1 RGWSAQDD
9 CDEMRPPSLSRRAAI
24 TRRETPTDSPSFCA
38 AADHPA
44 DDCAGLRD
52 DAIRGLPGRFYGIG
66 STTGEPGYY
75 LAHGLEEKGKIIG
88 VAVIKVRLE
97 ALEERWQRARLEAF
111 YYWWPLNELVPLER
125 ESIADGVEKLTF
137 PANTSVDHE
146 HTVVSYLAQTR
157 ELADTPWHLTL
168 LTPLE
173 DLRREAANQGMLVAV
188 ACALVAFLLI
198 AWNERRK
205 VISTRLAAR
214 EALEQANNELER
226 RITDRTAD
234 LRASNERLKGQ
245 IRERRQAE
253 ETLRQ
258 AQDELIQAGK
268 LAAIG
273 QMSTSIA
280 HELNQPLAALRTLSG
295 NTVRFL
301 ERGALDTASA
311 NLRTINDLVDRMG
324 RITASLRAFARRGE
338 DKGQAS
344 LGKAVEAALQ
354 LLGAR
359 LDNASLAL
367 HQQIDDVELA
377 IDQTRLEQILVNLIG
392 NALDAMSAQPMPI
405 LWLEGDM
412 LDGRYRLAAA
422 AGGTLNAEDPAE
434 GGTMFVLA
442 LALEDIHSQGVASA
456 EEALALVGEHFAGI
470 VISDIRLPGID
481 GLELLK
487 RLKERDRTL
496 PVVLIT
502 GHGDVSMAV
511 GAMRD
516 GAYDFMEKPFSPE
529 RLVDV
534 ARRALEQRGLAREV
548 WSLRRQLAERDSLEG
563 KIIGRSQAMQALR
576 ARRHDHQFVALNCG
590 GLPESLF
597 ESEIFGHEA
606 NAFTGAGKRRIGKI
620 EHAHNGTLFLDEVE
634 SMPINLQIKLLRVL
648 QERTLERLGS
658 NQSQSSLRF
667 DREPPSL
674 DSQTRSALLAHD
686 WPGNVREL
694 RNVAE
699 RYALGLPAFKTAGTQ
714 AATPSLDFAEAVEAF
729 EKNLL
734 GEALRRSGGNLS
746 QASQELGMAKTTLF
760 DKVKKYGL
768 G

>member
-1 RGWSAQDD
+1 MK
-9 CDEMRPPSLSRRAAI
+9 CDPPLYRAAPPSLAVKPRLIRHLFVPPLIILLMIALGYVTYLYSEKNAIKALGENGQRQLELHARTVESEINKYNYLPSVLELESNVSDLLNNPTVELRSSVNDYLEGLNRRSRSRAIYVLDTTGRVLA
-24 TRRETPTDSPSFCA
+24 TSNWRDTDSYLGEDLSFRA
-38 AADHPA
+38 YYQ
-44 DDCAGLRD
+44 

-111 YYWWPLNELVPLER
+111 VSDENGIIILSSDPARRLKSVRPLTAEIKERLARSLQYYWWPLNELVPLER

-412 LDGRYRLAAA
+412 LDGRYRLRVRDNGHGIDAEARKHLFEPFFTTKPGEQGLGLGLTLSASLAAA

-434 GGTMFVLA
+434 GGTMFVL
-442 LALEDIHSQGVASA
+442 V
-456 EEALALVGEHFAGI
+456 
-470 VISDIRLPGID
+470 LP
-481 GLELLK
+481 
-487 RLKERDRTL
+487 
-496 PVVLIT
+496 
-502 GHGDVSMAV
+502 M
-511 GAMRD
+511 
-516 GAYDFMEKPFSPE
+516 
-529 RLVDV
+529 VD
-534 ARRALEQRGLAREV
+534 RRA
-548 WSLRRQLAERDSLEG
+548 
-563 KIIGRSQAMQALR
+563 
-576 ARRHDHQFVALNCG
+576 
-590 GLPESLF
+590 
-597 ESEIFGHEA
+597 
-606 NAFTGAGKRRIGKI
+606 
-620 EHAHNGTLFLDEVE
+620 
-634 SMPINLQIKLLRVL
+634 
-648 QERTLERLGS
+648 
-658 NQSQSSLRF
+658 
-667 DREPPSL
+667 PS
-674 DSQTRSALLAHD
+674 
-686 WPGNVREL
+686 P
-694 RNVAE
+694 
-699 RYALGLPAFKTAGTQ
+699 
-714 AATPSLDFAEAVEAF
+714 
-729 EKNLL
+729 
-734 GEALRRSGGNLS
+734 
-746 QASQELGMAKTTLF
+746 
-760 DKVKKYGL
+760 
-768 G
+768 

>member
-1 RGWSAQDD
+1 MKCDPPLSA
-9 CDEMRPPSLSRRAAI
+9 PPSLAVKPRLIRHLFVPPLVILLMIALGYVTYLHSEQNGIKALGENGERQLELHARTVESEINKYNYLPSVLELESNVSDLLNDPSPELRVKVNDYLEGLNRRSRSRAIYVLDTTGRVLA
-24 TRRETPTDSPSFCA
+24 TSNWRDADSYLGEDLSFRA
-38 AADHPA
+38 YYQ
-44 DDCAGLRD
+44 

-111 YYWWPLNELVPLER
+111 VSDENGIIILSSDPARRLKSVRPLTAEIKERLARSLQYYWWPLNELVPLER

-137 PANTSVDHE
+137 PANSSVDHE

-157 ELADTPWHLTL
+157 DLADTPWHLTL

-214 EALEQANNELER
+214 EALEEANNELER
-226 RITDRTAD
+226 RITERTAD

-258 AQDELIQAGK
+258 AQDELVQAGK

-295 NTVRFL
+295 NTVRFI
-301 ERGALDTASA
+301 ERGALDTAST

-354 LLGAR
+354 LLAGR
-359 LDNASLAL
+359 VENSSLDL
-367 HQQIDDVELA
+367 HQRFDDVELS

-392 NALDAMSAQPMPI
+392 NALDAMQAQPLPV
-405 LWLEGDM
+405 LWLDGEVFE
-412 LDGRYRLAAA
+412 GRYRLRVRDNGHGIDAEARKHLFEPFFTTKPGEQGLGLGLTLSASLAAA
-422 AGGTLNAEDPAE
+422 AGGSLYAEDPSE
-434 GGTMFVLA
+434 GGTMFVL
-442 LALEDIHSQGVASA
+442 I
-456 EEALALVGEHFAGI
+456 
-470 VISDIRLPGID
+470 LPMVN
-481 GLELLK
+481 
-487 RLKERDRTL
+487 
-496 PVVLIT
+496 P
-502 GHGDVSMAV
+502 
-511 GAMRD
+511 
-516 GAYDFMEKPFSPE
+516 
-529 RLVDV
+529 
-534 ARRALEQRGLAREV
+534 
-548 WSLRRQLAERDSLEG
+548 
-563 KIIGRSQAMQALR
+563 
-576 ARRHDHQFVALNCG
+576 
-590 GLPESLF
+590 
-597 ESEIFGHEA
+597 
-606 NAFTGAGKRRIGKI
+606 
-620 EHAHNGTLFLDEVE
+620 
-634 SMPINLQIKLLRVL
+634 
-648 QERTLERLGS
+648 
-658 NQSQSSLRF
+658 
-667 DREPPSL
+667 
-674 DSQTRSALLAHD
+674 
-686 WPGNVREL
+686 
-694 RNVAE
+694 
-699 RYALGLPAFKTAGTQ
+699 
-714 AATPSLDFAEAVEAF
+714 
-729 EKNLL
+729 
-734 GEALRRSGGNLS
+734 
-746 QASQELGMAKTTLF
+746 
-760 DKVKKYGL
+760 
-768 G
+768 

>member
-1 RGWSAQDD
+1 MKCDPPLSA
-9 CDEMRPPSLSRRAAI
+9 PPSLAVKPRLIRHLFLPPLVILLMIALGYVTYLYSEKNGIKALGENGERQLELHARTVESEINKYNYLPSVLELESNVSDLLNDPSPELRSKVNDYLEGLNRRSRSRAIYVLDTTGRVLA
-24 TRRETPTDSPSFCA
+24 TSNWRDADSYLGEDLSFRA
-38 AADHPA
+38 YYQ
-44 DDCAGLRD
+44 

-111 YYWWPLNELVPLER
+111 VSDENGIIILSSDPARRLKSVRPLTAEVKERLARSLQYYWWPLNELVPLER
-125 ESIADGVEKLTF
+125 ELIADGVEKLTF
-137 PANTSVDHE
+137 PANSSVDHE

-157 ELADTPWHLTL
+157 DLADTPWHLTL

-226 RITDRTAD
+226 RITERTAD

-258 AQDELIQAGK
+258 AQDELVQAGK

-295 NTVRFL
+295 NTVRFI
-301 ERGALDTASA
+301 ERGALDTAST

-354 LLGAR
+354 LLAGR
-359 LDNASLAL
+359 LEASALDL

-392 NALDAMSAQPMPI
+392 NALDAMQAQPLPV
-405 LWLEGDM
+405 LWLEGD
-412 LDGRYRLAAA
+412 LFEGRYRLRVRDNGHGIDAEARKHLFEPFFTTKPGEQGLGLGLTLSASLAAA
-422 AGGTLNAEDPAE
+422 AGGSLNAEDPAE
-434 GGTMFVLA
+434 GGTMFVLI
-442 LALEDIHSQGVASA
+442 LP
-456 EEALALVGEHFAGI
+456 LVN
-470 VISDIRLPGID
+470 S
-481 GLELLK
+481 
-487 RLKERDRTL
+487 
-496 PVVLIT
+496 
-502 GHGDVSMAV
+502 
-511 GAMRD
+511 GA
-516 GAYDFMEKPFSPE
+516 P
-529 RLVDV
+529 
-534 ARRALEQRGLAREV
+534 
-548 WSLRRQLAERDSLEG
+548 
-563 KIIGRSQAMQALR
+563 II
-576 ARRHDHQFVALNCG
+576 
-590 GLPESLF
+590 
-597 ESEIFGHEA
+597 
-606 NAFTGAGKRRIGKI
+606 
-620 EHAHNGTLFLDEVE
+620 
-634 SMPINLQIKLLRVL
+634 
-648 QERTLERLGS
+648 
-658 NQSQSSLRF
+658 
-667 DREPPSL
+667 
-674 DSQTRSALLAHD
+674 
-686 WPGNVREL
+686 
-694 RNVAE
+694 
-699 RYALGLPAFKTAGTQ
+699 
-714 AATPSLDFAEAVEAF
+714 
-729 EKNLL
+729 
-734 GEALRRSGGNLS
+734 
-746 QASQELGMAKTTLF
+746 
-760 DKVKKYGL
+760 
-768 G
+768 

>member
-1 RGWSAQDD
+1 MK
-9 CDEMRPPSLSRRAAI
+9 CDPPLYRAAPPSLAVKPRLIRHLFVPPLIILLMIALGYVTYLYSEKNAIKALGENGQRQLELHARTVESEINKYNYLPSVLELESNVSDLLNNPSAELRAKVNDYLEGLNRRSRSRAIYVLDTTGRVLA
-24 TRRETPTDSPSFCA
+24 TSNWRDADSYLGEDLSFRA
-38 AADHPA
+38 YYQ
-44 DDCAGLRD
+44 

-111 YYWWPLNELVPLER
+111 VSDENGIIILSSDPARRLKSVRPLTAEIKERLARSLQYYWWPLNELVPLER

-311 NLRTINDLVDRMG
+311 NLHTINDLVDRMG

-344 LGKAVEAALQ
+344 LTKAVEAALQ
-354 LLGAR
+354 LLAAR
-359 LDNASLAL
+359 LDNASLEL

-392 NALDAMSAQPMPI
+392 NALDAMQAQPLPI
-405 LWLEGDM
+405 LWLEGDVFE
-412 LDGRYRLAAA
+412 GRYRLRVRDNGHGIDAEARKHLFEPFFTTKPGEQGLGLGLTLSASLAAA

-434 GGTMFVLA
+434 GGTMFVL
-442 LALEDIHSQGVASA
+442 V
-456 EEALALVGEHFAGI
+456 
-470 VISDIRLPGID
+470 LP
-481 GLELLK
+481 
-487 RLKERDRTL
+487 
-496 PVVLIT
+496 
-502 GHGDVSMAV
+502 
-511 GAMRD
+511 
-516 GAYDFMEKPFSPE
+516 
-529 RLVDV
+529 LVD
-534 ARRALEQRGLAREV
+534 
-548 WSLRRQLAERDSLEG
+548 
-563 KIIGRSQAMQALR
+563 
-576 ARRHDHQFVALNCG
+576 
-590 GLPESLF
+590 P
-597 ESEIFGHEA
+597 
-606 NAFTGAGKRRIGKI
+606 GA
-620 EHAHNGTLFLDEVE
+620 
-634 SMPINLQIKLLRVL
+634 
-648 QERTLERLGS
+648 
-658 NQSQSSLRF
+658 
-667 DREPPSL
+667 
-674 DSQTRSALLAHD
+674 
-686 WPGNVREL
+686 
-694 RNVAE
+694 
-699 RYALGLPAFKTAGTQ
+699 AG
-714 AATPSLDFAEAVEAF
+714 V
-729 EKNLL
+729 
-734 GEALRRSGGNLS
+734 
-746 QASQELGMAKTTLF
+746 
-760 DKVKKYGL
+760 
-768 G
+768 

>member
-1 RGWSAQDD
+1 MK
-9 CDEMRPPSLSRRAAI
+9 CDPPLYRAAPPSLAVKPRLIRHLFVPPLIILLMIALGYVTYLYSEKNAIKALGENGQRQLELHARTVESEINKYNYLPSVLELESNVSDLLNNPSAELRSRVNDYLEGLNRRSRSRAIYVLDTTGRVLA
-24 TRRETPTDSPSFCA
+24 TSNWRDADSYLGEDLSFRA
-38 AADHPA
+38 YYQ
-44 DDCAGLRD
+44 

-111 YYWWPLNELVPLER
+111 VSDENGIIILSSDPARRLKSVRPLTAEIKERLARSLQYYWWPLNELVPLER

-137 PANTSVDHE
+137 PANISVDHE

-344 LGKAVEAALQ
+344 LSKAVDAALQ
-354 LLGAR
+354 LLAAR
-359 LDNASLAL
+359 LDNASLEL

-392 NALDAMSAQPMPI
+392 NALDAMQAQPLPI
-405 LWLEGDM
+405 LWLEGDVFE
-412 LDGRYRLAAA
+412 GRYRLRVRDNGHGIDAEARKHLFEPFFTTKPGEQGLGLGLTLSASLAAA

-434 GGTMFVLA
+434 GGTMFVL
-442 LALEDIHSQGVASA
+442 V
-456 EEALALVGEHFAGI
+456 
-470 VISDIRLPGID
+470 LP
-481 GLELLK
+481 
-487 RLKERDRTL
+487 
-496 PVVLIT
+496 
-502 GHGDVSMAV
+502 
-511 GAMRD
+511 
-516 GAYDFMEKPFSPE
+516 
-529 RLVDV
+529 LVD
-534 ARRALEQRGLAREV
+534 RR
-548 WSLRRQLAERDSLEG
+548 
-563 KIIGRSQAMQALR
+563 
-576 ARRHDHQFVALNCG
+576 
-590 GLPESLF
+590 
-597 ESEIFGHEA
+597 
-606 NAFTGAGKRRIGKI
+606 
-620 EHAHNGTLFLDEVE
+620 
-634 SMPINLQIKLLRVL
+634 
-648 QERTLERLGS
+648 
-658 NQSQSSLRF
+658 
-667 DREPPSL
+667 
-674 DSQTRSALLAHD
+674 
-686 WPGNVREL
+686 
-694 RNVAE
+694 
-699 RYALGLPAFKTAGTQ
+699 TA
-714 AATPSLDFAEAVEAF
+714 SV
-729 EKNLL
+729 
-734 GEALRRSGGNLS
+734 
-746 QASQELGMAKTTLF
+746 
-760 DKVKKYGL
+760 
-768 G
+768 